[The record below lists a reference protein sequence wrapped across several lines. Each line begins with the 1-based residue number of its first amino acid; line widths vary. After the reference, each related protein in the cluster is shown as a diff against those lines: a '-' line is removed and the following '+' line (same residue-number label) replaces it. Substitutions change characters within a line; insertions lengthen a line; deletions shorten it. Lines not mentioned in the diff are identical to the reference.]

1 MRIQEFNLEQSAK
14 KYHIQLQRL
23 AGKKVVDSLE
33 LYQYDFNSVLYKD
46 GGKSIG
52 GKSPGGKSTGGKS
65 TGGKLESKSSGVK
78 SEDNKSGNIK
88 PAQTKS
94 NVSPDKGGKDAKK

>member
-33 LYQYDFNSVLYKD
+33 LYQYDFNSVLYKGD
-46 GGKSIG
+46 
-52 GKSPGGKSTGGKS
+52 
-65 TGGKLESKSSGVK
+65 
-78 SEDNKSGNIK
+78 
-88 PAQTKS
+88 TK
-94 NVSPDKGGKDAKK
+94 DKGGKNDKK